1 MIDFSRK
8 KEYFSSYTMKK
19 RKVGKFISRVSVVLK
34 GKCYTG
40 LNTHWS
46 TLSSSLMLVVVLV
59 VLTVVVFERRGN
71 LVGVQLDRG
80 WLRWTTG
87 LYREVHQVGGR
98 KPPISAPPG
107 TAALPARAVARS
119 EKLVVVELVAASP
132 CVPLVLGHGVWH

>member
-1 MIDFSRK
+1 
-8 KEYFSSYTMKK
+8 MKK

-34 GKCYTG
+34 GNCYTG

-80 WLRWTTG
+80 WLSWTRG
-87 LYREVHQVGGR
+87 LYREVHQGGWR
-98 KPPISAPPG
+98 RSSSSSSSSSSRA
-107 TAALPARAVARS
+107 AALPAGSVAGP
-119 EKLVVVELVAASP
+119 EELVVVQLVAAGPS
-132 CVPLVLGHGVWH
+132 VALVLRYRVRH

>member
-1 MIDFSRK
+1 
-8 KEYFSSYTMKK
+8 MKK

-34 GKCYTG
+34 GNCYTG

-80 WLRWTTG
+80 WLSWTRG
-87 LYREVHQVGGR
+87 LYREVHQVCWR
-98 KPPISAPPG
+98 TYSSSSSSSRA
-107 TAALPARAVARS
+107 AALPAGSVAGP
-119 EKLVVVELVAASP
+119 EELVVVQLVAAGPS
-132 CVPLVLGHGVWH
+132 VALVLRHRVRH

>member
-1 MIDFSRK
+1 
-8 KEYFSSYTMKK
+8 MKK

-80 WLRWTTG
+80 WLSWTRG
-87 LYREVHQVGGR
+87 LYREVHQVGWLN
-98 KPPISAPPG
+98 SALRS
-107 TAALPARAVARS
+107 TRTTTRAAALPAGSVAGP
-119 EKLVVVELVAASP
+119 EELVVVQLVAAGPS
-132 CVPLVLGHGVWH
+132 VALVLRYRVRH